1 MDLYLT
7 LNHIDSNVPSLKLI
21 KNLLGL
27 GFGIYNEMSQKG
39 YKNFSIDSINRFNF
53 INSGNEATIQKF
65 TSQQSLISKF
75 KLCWLVFKGI
85 SFTLDPSI
93 GYLFNNFSKM
103 DDIYVTNCVVLP
115 TVTSTS
121 HNTFRN
127 ICCKT
132 TSVTPVDYLIVY

>member
-1 MDLYLT
+1 MKCLKKVTRIFQLIQLIEY
-7 LNHIDSNVPSLKLI
+7 INVAL
-21 KNLLGL
+21 
-27 GFGIYNEMSQKG
+27 E
-39 YKNFSIDSINRFNF
+39 FNF

-103 DDIYVTNCVVLP
+103 DDIYGIDLYV
-115 TVTSTS
+115 
-121 HNTFRN
+121 
-127 ICCKT
+127 
-132 TSVTPVDYLIVY
+132 